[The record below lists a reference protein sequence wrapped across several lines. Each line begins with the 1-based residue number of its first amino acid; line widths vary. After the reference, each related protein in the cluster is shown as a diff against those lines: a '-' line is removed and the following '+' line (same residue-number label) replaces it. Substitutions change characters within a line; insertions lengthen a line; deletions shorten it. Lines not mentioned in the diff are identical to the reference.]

1 MIIPVPV
8 HVAVKLLQMNMF
20 AITVRLGCAKLV
32 WFVIKN
38 GDGMID
44 FGNIIEDRW
53 ECD

>member
-8 HVAVKLLQMNMF
+8 HVAVKIFLMSMF

-32 WFVIKN
+32 SFVIKN

-44 FGNIIEDRW
+44 FGNVSEDR
-53 ECD
+53 